1 MQERDV
7 PETDGRDERHRRM
20 PLRGKAK
27 TDGLSVLMSFYLGDI
42 RLCHSFWPSQSRR
55 RTSPETDWAETD
67 DPETDVPDT
76 EEGRDG
82 CPETEGVLLLLCL
95 KIVEARLKWVLLSD

>member
-1 MQERDV
+1 
-7 PETDGRDERHRRM
+7 M
-20 PLRGKAK
+20 PLREKAK

-67 DPETDVPDT
+67 DPETDVSKTDDPETDVSKTDGHETDIPDTDGSET
-76 EEGRDG
+76 EEG
-82 CPETEGVLLLLCL
+82 
-95 KIVEARLKWVLLSD
+95 